1 MADLNVISITG
12 RLTRDAVI
20 KNINTKQLMT
30 FGVANNIGFGQYEKT
45 NFYTVNM
52 WGDRGL
58 KLCQYLKKGTSV
70 GITGQESL
78 NEWIGNDSVSHSER
92 VINAHDIVFV
102 GGSSKKQSSSSD
114 DEEDGV
120 MNSGMGNG
128 DYPVF

>member
-1 MADLNVISITG
+1 MADLNVISITC

-78 NEWIGNDSVSHSER
+78 NEWIGNDGVSHSER

-102 GGSSKKQSSSSD
+102 GGSSKKQSSSSS

-120 MNSGMGNG
+120 MSSGMGSG